1 MSQLGRTQDFDPTRP
16 ELFGDAIEDYARLRR
31 ECPVAHTDA
40 WGGFWALTTYDDV
53 KKAASDHR
61 TFTTSVQNVIPRVAF
76 TGRRPPLHLDPPDH
90 TPYRR
95 ALNPLLSPE
104 RCAAL
109 EDVTRQ
115 IVVELLEPLLAA
127 GGGDICE
134 DFGARLPVRVF
145 GAWMQMPDDLVATL
159 YEAGQAFITA
169 VRSGVNDSMKVTS
182 LRLYDM
188 ARDLIQRRKI
198 DPLDPREDPTSALL
212 AARHEGEPL
221 PDEMILG
228 TVRQVLVVGIVAP
241 VVLMGSFAVHL
252 SRHRELQAKLR
263 AQPELIPS
271 AIEELIRLYTPYR
284 GFARTATCPVTLH
297 DREIPPGEPIALVY
311 ASANRDD
318 SVFPDPDSFIM
329 DRPNISEHLGF
340 GRGPHNCPGIH
351 LGRMQL
357 RVALEELLART
368 SGFTLAGEPL
378 AVPYPEIG
386 AISVPLRFE

>member
-1 MSQLGRTQDFDPTRP
+1 
-16 ELFGDAIEDYARLRR
+16 
-31 ECPVAHTDA
+31 
-40 WGGFWALTTYDDV
+40 
-53 KKAASDHR
+53 
-61 TFTTSVQNVIPRVAF
+61 
-76 TGRRPPLHLDPPDH
+76 
-90 TPYRR
+90 
-95 ALNPLLSPE
+95 
-104 RCAAL
+104 
-109 EDVTRQ
+109 
-115 IVVELLEPLLAA
+115 
-127 GGGDICE
+127 
-134 DFGARLPVRVF
+134 
-145 GAWMQMPDDLVATL
+145 
-159 YEAGQAFITA
+159 
-169 VRSGVNDSMKVTS
+169 
-182 LRLYDM
+182 
-188 ARDLIQRRKI
+188 
-198 DPLDPREDPTSALL
+198 
-212 AARHEGEPL
+212 
-221 PDEMILG
+221 
-228 TVRQVLVVGIVAP
+228 VRQVLVVGIVAP

-252 SRHRELQAKLR
+252 SRDRELQSKLR

-271 AIEELIRLYTPYR
+271 ALEELIRLYTPYR

-318 SVFPDPDSFIM
+318 SVFPDPDAFIM